1 MEKLVTRSVV
11 VYHAI
16 IGRTEKKNG
25 DYKILDTVELESYK
39 PITRAGIKEYIDVNE
54 LTDHR
59 LIEKFTTIE
68 TYAMPLEFFV
78 QNAEK
83 VGKSTEKVIANK
95 EGK

>member
-11 VYHAI
+11 IYHAI
-16 IGRTEKKNG
+16 IGRTEKKDGN
-25 DYKILDTVELESYK
+25 YEILDTVELESYK
-39 PITRAGIKEYIDVNE
+39 PITRTGIKEYTEMNQ
-54 LTDHR
+54 LPDHR

-68 TYAMPLEFFV
+68 SYAMPLEFFI

-83 VGKSTEKVIANK
+83 VVKPTEKVITNK

>member
-1 MEKLVTRSVV
+1 MEKLVTRSVI

-16 IGRTEKKNG
+16 IGRTEKEGG

-39 PITRAGIKEYIDVNE
+39 PISRAGIKEYTEANK
-54 LTDHR
+54 LPDHR

-68 TYAMPLEFFV
+68 TYAMPLEFFI

-83 VGKSTEKVIANK
+83 VVKPTEKVISNK
-95 EGK
+95 EDK

>member
-1 MEKLVTRSVV
+1 MEKLVTRSVI

-16 IGRTEKKNG
+16 IGRTEKEG
-25 DYKILDTVELESYK
+25 DNYKILDTVELESYK
-39 PITRAGIKEYIDVNE
+39 PITRAGIKEYIDVND
-54 LTDHR
+54 LPNHR

-68 TYAMPLEFFV
+68 TYAMPLEFFI

-83 VGKSTEKVIANK
+83 VVKPTEKVIANK